1 MRFLLLL
8 FFVCSVFL
16 SGKAQSVI
24 SNVTAEIDG
33 EVIVIH
39 YDLLAQKNN
48 GYHMKVSLV
57 NDSLSRSIELMQ
69 LKGDINN
76 VTPGSGKTITYK
88 ISGASIGFPMNK
100 VRFQIEVF
108 KVPDQ
113 VGKMVFVGEG
123 TFMMGSENAGE
134 DAAPLHPV
142 TVNSFYIGTNEVT
155 VAEYLEFCRETN
167 YSVPDGSQQFID
179 DHPITF
185 VNWYDANA
193 FIEWISKK
201 SGLQYRL
208 PTEAEWEFAARGG
221 NYTMGLAFSGGENI
235 NDVGWYNQ
243 NSLGSMHHPVGRLK
257 PNELGA
263 YDMTGNVWEWCQD
276 WYNSKFYSVSP
287 TKNPVGPAVGKV
299 KVGRGGSWYNKGVPI
314 GFRYFMTPQSKTNYV
329 GFRLALSA
337 EYNPMVTIGKG
348 FSETI
353 NIERSKTETVSQ
365 IKNTKP
371 PIIQIIN
378 PVVERGQMISHFGAE
393 IKVKGR
399 VTSESKLLLLL
410 INGVETFVDNAGYF
424 EKGIAL
430 KYLDNDIQIRA
441 IDIDRNVG
449 SETFTINREI
459 NETDVVKNGSVARGT
474 NYALLIGTN
483 KYNEFTN
490 LSNPIF
496 DVKTI
501 ADELEQL
508 YGFEVNTII
517 DPTQEQFYSVLRS
530 YGGRKYSSLD
540 QLFIFVAGHGVF
552 DDVFGDGYLVLS
564 DSRKDDQ
571 NKTSYI
577 SHSNLRTILN
587 NIDCPHIFLVL
598 DVCFGGTFDPIVA
611 KRGDEYEALNRDQ
624 FIRRKLQYRTRQY
637 LTSGGKTYVSD
648 GKQGAHSP
656 FAREF
661 IRALRGYGGAD
672 RVLTINEIVGF
683 VEKVQPEPRR
693 GEFGNNEPGSDFLFI
708 TKEN

>member
-1 MRFLLLL
+1 MRFLFLL
-8 FFVCSVFL
+8 FFVCGLEL
-16 SGKAQSVI
+16 SGNTQSAI
-24 SNVTAEIDG
+24 SNVSVEIEG
-33 EVIVIH
+33 EVVKIH
-39 YDLLAQKNN
+39 YDFLAKEKN
-48 GYHMKVSLV
+48 GYQVKVSLV
-57 NDSLSRSIELMQ
+57 NDSLSRSVQLQQ
-69 LKGDINN
+69 LKGDVGN
-76 VTPGSGKTITYK
+76 VTPGTGKI
-88 ISGASIGFPMNK
+88 ISWNLPRTPIGFPMKK
-100 VRFQIEVF
+100 VRFQIDIF
-108 KVPDQ
+108 RIPDQ
-113 VGKMVFVGEG
+113 VQKMVFVEEG
-123 TFMMGSENAGE
+123 SFMMGSENAGE
-134 DAAPLHPV
+134 DAVPLHPV
-142 TVNSFYIGTNEVT
+142 SISSFYIGITEVT
-155 VAEYLEFCRETN
+155 VAEYLEFCHETN
-167 YSVPDGSQQFID
+167 YPIPASQELKD

-185 VNWYDANA
+185 VSWYDANA
-193 FIEWISKK
+193 FIEWIVKK

-208 PTEAEWEFAARGG
+208 PTEAEWEFAASGG
-221 NYTMGLAFSGGENI
+221 NYTKGLAYSGGENI

-243 NSLGSMHHPVGRLK
+243 NSLGSMHHPVSRLK

-287 TKNPVGPAVGKV
+287 TRDPVGPAVGKV

-337 EYNPMVTIGKG
+337 NDNPLILESKG
-348 FSETI
+348 FSETL
-353 NIERSKTETVSQ
+353 NIERSKNESVAQT
-365 IKNTKP
+365 KNSIQ

-378 PVVERGQMISHFGAE
+378 PVVERGQVFSHFGAE
-393 IKVKGR
+393 IKIKGK
-399 VTSESKLLLLL
+399 VTAASKLLLLL
-410 INGVETFVDNAGYF
+410 VNGIETTVDEEGYF
-424 EKGIAL
+424 ERAVAL
-430 KYLDNDIQIRA
+430 KYLDNEIQIRA

-449 SETFTINREI
+449 SETFTVNREI
-459 NETDVVKNGSVARGT
+459 NETDAVRNSSVARGI

-483 KYNEFTN
+483 EYNEFTD

-496 DVKTI
+496 DIKTI
-501 ADELEQL
+501 ATELEQS
-508 YGFEVNTII
+508 YGFEVNTVV
-517 DPTQEQFYSVLRS
+517 DPTLEQFYSVLRS

-552 DDVFGDGYLVLS
+552 DEVFGDGYLVLS

-611 KRGDEYEALNRDQ
+611 RRGDEYEALNRDM

-648 GKQGAHSP
+648 GRKGSHSP